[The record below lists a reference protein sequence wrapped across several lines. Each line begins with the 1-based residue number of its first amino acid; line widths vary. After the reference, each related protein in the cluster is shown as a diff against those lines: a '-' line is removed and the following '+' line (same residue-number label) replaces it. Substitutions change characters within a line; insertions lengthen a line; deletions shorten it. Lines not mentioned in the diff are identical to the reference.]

1 MALKLTKTMKN
12 VGLGALAVIVLLLVS
27 VTVWNISAWM
37 NRDTSVDTS
46 RSIREEILPVAKLAT
61 YEYNF
66 TQIIHHA
73 STNNDNWFKIDLPF
87 SDNKFI
93 ATIEGVATIAV
104 DAEQMEI
111 DPVFEGDKLA
121 KVGIKLPHSQL
132 QQPIALDNGSLQVYE
147 QRDGFFNPVTLDDY
161 NGLLELTQEEQAAK
175 VQESGLLEQSDERLQ
190 ELIAHQV
197 HSIYGDD
204 VQIDFSF
211 IEA

>member
-1 MALKLTKTMKN
+1 MLKLTKTMKN
-12 VGLGALAVIVLLLVS
+12 VGLGALAVVVLLLVS
-27 VTVWNISAWM
+27 VTVWNVSAWM

-46 RSIREEILPVAKLAT
+46 RSVREEILPVAKLAT

-93 ATIEGVATIAV
+93 ATIEGIATIAV
-104 DAEQMEI
+104 DAEQMEV

-121 KVGIKLPHSQL
+121 KVSIKLPHSQL

-190 ELIAHQV
+190 ELITHQV
-197 HSIYGDD
+197 RSIYGED
-204 VQIDFSF
+204 VQIYFSF

>member
-1 MALKLTKTMKN
+1 MLKLTKTMKN
-12 VGLGALAVIVLLLVS
+12 VGLGALAVVVLLLVS
-27 VTVWNISAWM
+27 VTVWNVSAWM

-46 RSIREEILPVAKLAT
+46 RSVREEILPVAKLAT

-66 TQIIHHA
+66 TQIIHHT

-104 DAEQMEI
+104 DAEQMEV
-111 DPVFEGDKLA
+111 DPVFEGDALA
-121 KVGIKLPHSQL
+121 KVSIKLPHSQL

-190 ELIAHQV
+190 ELITHQV
-197 HSIYGDD
+197 RSIYGED

>member
-1 MALKLTKTMKN
+1 MLKLTKTMKN
-12 VGLGALAVIVLLLVS
+12 VGLGALAVVVLLLVS
-27 VTVWNISAWM
+27 VTVWNVSAWM

-46 RSIREEILPVAKLAT
+46 RSVREEILPVAKLAT

-93 ATIEGVATIAV
+93 ATIEGIATIAV
-104 DAEQMEI
+104 DAEQMEV

-121 KVGIKLPHSQL
+121 KVSIKLPHSQL

-190 ELIAHQV
+190 ELITHQV
-197 HSIYGDD
+197 RSIYGED

>member
-27 VTVWNISAWM
+27 VTVWNVSAWM

-93 ATIEGVATIAV
+93 ATIEGV
-104 DAEQMEI
+104 
-111 DPVFEGDKLA
+111 
-121 KVGIKLPHSQL
+121 
-132 QQPIALDNGSLQVYE
+132 
-147 QRDGFFNPVTLDDY
+147 R
-161 NGLLELTQEEQAAK
+161 LL
-175 VQESGLLEQSDERLQ
+175 
-190 ELIAHQV
+190 
-197 HSIYGDD
+197 
-204 VQIDFSF
+204 
-211 IEA
+211 

>member
-1 MALKLTKTMKN
+1 MTLKLTKTMKN
-12 VGLGALAVIVLLLVS
+12 VGLGALAVVVLLLVS
-27 VTVWNISAWM
+27 VTVWNVSAWM

-46 RSIREEILPVAKLAT
+46 RSVREEILPVAKLAT

-93 ATIEGVATIAV
+93 ATIEGIATIAV
-104 DAEQMEI
+104 DAEQMEV
-111 DPVFEGDKLA
+111 DQVFEGDKLA
-121 KVGIKLPHSQL
+121 KVSIKLPHSQL

-190 ELIAHQV
+190 ELITHQV
-197 HSIYGDD
+197 RSIYGDD

>member
-27 VTVWNISAWM
+27 ATVWNVSAWM

-121 KVGIKLPHSQL
+121 KVSIKLPHSKL

-204 VQIDFSF
+204 VQIDFSS

>member
-1 MALKLTKTMKN
+1 MLKLTMTMKN
-12 VGLGALAVIVLLLVS
+12 VGLGALAVVVLLLVS
-27 VTVWNISAWM
+27 VTVWNVSAWM

-46 RSIREEILPVAKLAT
+46 RSVREEILPVAKLAT

-93 ATIEGVATIAV
+93 ATIEGIATIAV
-104 DAEQMEI
+104 DAEQMEV

-121 KVGIKLPHSQL
+121 KVSIKLPHSQL

-190 ELIAHQV
+190 ELITHQV
-197 HSIYGDD
+197 RSIYGED

>member
-1 MALKLTKTMKN
+1 M
-12 VGLGALAVIVLLLVS
+12 
-27 VTVWNISAWM
+27 
-37 NRDTSVDTS
+37 
-46 RSIREEILPVAKLAT
+46 AKLAT

-121 KVGIKLPHSQL
+121 KVSIKLPHSKL